1 MTQNKKEV
9 KVMPAGLP
17 ILAAGILRFVLA
29 MILPI
34 YKAVVIIIVS
44 AAAIAVMMIMFSMRK
59 KQLAMQPPAPAVK
72 VRAEELARKIDTC
85 CRKLEGYAGQ
95 IKDRTVAASVT
106 NIAGTMEKIADDV
119 EKDPKDRNKVRKLA
133 NHYTSMIEELVE
145 KYINLESQGQG
156 GENISSAMDEIKKGL
171 ETVENAVKSLLDD
184 LFSDDAMEVSADIS
198 VLEQL
203 FKTEGAENRMD
214 FDSAEKE

>member
-17 ILAAGILRFVLA
+17 ILAAGILWFVLA

-59 KQLAMQPPAPAVK
+59 KQLAMQPPASAVK

-85 CRKLEGYAGQ
+85 CRKPEGYAGQ
-95 IKDRTVAASVT
+95 IKDRTVAASVPEPWKKLQ
-106 NIAGTMEKIADDV
+106 TMWRKIPRT
-119 EKDPKDRNKVRKLA
+119 ETR
-133 NHYTSMIEELVE
+133 SE
-145 KYINLESQGQG
+145 NLP
-156 GENISSAMDEIKKGL
+156 II
-171 ETVENAVKSLLDD
+171 
-184 LFSDDAMEVSADIS
+184 I
-198 VLEQL
+198 
-203 FKTEGAENRMD
+203 RP
-214 FDSAEKE
+214 

>member
-1 MTQNKKEV
+1 MKCSHFAQSA
-9 KVMPAGLP
+9 PGHIRA
-17 ILAAGILRFVLA
+17 AAGVS
-29 MILPI
+29 P
-34 YKAVVIIIVS
+34 VS
-44 AAAIAVMMIMFSMRK
+44 ATNRKAWSGLSSAV
-59 KQLAMQPPAPAVK
+59 
-72 VRAEELARKIDTC
+72 
-85 CRKLEGYAGQ
+85 
-95 IKDRTVAASVT
+95 
-106 NIAGTMEKIADDV
+106 MEKIADDV

-171 ETVENAVKSLLDD
+171 ETVENAVKSLLDG

>member
-17 ILAAGILRFVLA
+17 ILAAGILWFVLA

-156 GENISSAMDEIKKGL
+156 GKHFICHG
-171 ETVENAVKSLLDD
+171 
-184 LFSDDAMEVSADIS
+184 
-198 VLEQL
+198 
-203 FKTEGAENRMD
+203 
-214 FDSAEKE
+214 